1 MMYFFKLAFFG
12 MYICIMASLSILIAI
27 KNFYLI
33 EKQKH
38 FRNGCYRVMNK
49 IFIFK
54 TFSNKVQ
61 LFWEGHKSF
70 PKKCQNHEEDCANLC
85 GLLRK
90 IELYVLAEIYLFYI
104 DLWVCQRRV
113 EKEQVLK
120 KYKSRKFFKQTNS
133 FIATVI
139 SQIRESYIVTIALIS
154 MTA

>member
-61 LFWEGHKSF
+61 LFWEGHKSL

-85 GLLRK
+85 GLLK
-90 IELYVLAEIYLFYI
+90 KTELYKWIQYLDHCYKREQLESVSSSEFSPFFESKNGKFYVCFDFENATIYWIY
-104 DLWVCQRRV
+104 
-113 EKEQVLK
+113 
-120 KYKSRKFFKQTNS
+120 
-133 FIATVI
+133 
-139 SQIRESYIVTIALIS
+139 SYIRS
-154 MTA
+154 GMYK